1 MRHQDVTPATRAP
14 APSPAPPRPL
24 PRPALLPDDQP
35 GGWPV
40 TLTAGQALI
49 ALLAGLAARRLPA
62 TSSSMNLDRLRA
74 TVTLPGGVTV
84 RCCCGWL
91 AWPAGR
97 PSRRGRPLHT
107 LHPAHDPAGA
117 ARRLTR
123 PASPGPPG

>member
-1 MRHQDVTPATRAP
+1 MRGEDVIPANRAP
-14 APSPAPPRPL
+14 APSPAPPHPL

-40 TLTAGQALI
+40 TLTAGRALI
-49 ALLAGLAARRLPA
+49 ALLAGLAARGQPA
-62 TSSSMNLDRLRA
+62 AGMNLDRLRA
-74 TVTLPGGVTV
+74 TLTLPGGVTV
-84 RCCCGWL
+84 RYCCGWL

-123 PASPGPPG
+123 PAAPGPPG